1 MCKIETLILCKLDL
15 AIILYAELVWE
26 NLQWFYLINSVL
38 MSHPGVCVCV
48 CVCLALCHLYQM

>member
-26 NLQWFYLINSVL
+26 NLQWFDKLSAYVS
-38 MSHPGVCVCV
+38 PWCVCVCV
-48 CVCLALCHLYQM
+48 CVCLALCQLYQM